1 LQKFFVTRFSHDEG
15 QAVTSW
21 RYAYTV
27 RNFLQ
32 TLHEYYG
39 TALII
44 ELLKNIL
51 ALSSAV

>member
-1 LQKFFVTRFSHDEG
+1 LLKFSVTRFSYDEG

-21 RYAYTV
+21 RYAYAV

-39 TALII
+39 TALIM
-44 ELLKNIL
+44 ELLKDIL